1 MLSSKVAPRVLATVH
16 PSSLLRQ
23 PDEESRQR
31 EYARF
36 VADLRVALDAA
47 NEE

>member
-1 MLSSKVAPRVLATVH
+1 VATVH

-31 EYARF
+31 EYNHF
-36 VADLRVALDAA
+36 VADLRVAMKAADAQ
-47 NEE
+47 

>member
-1 MLSSKVAPRVLATVH
+1 LSSPFAPKVVATVH

-31 EYARF
+31 EYKLF
-36 VADLRVALDAA
+36 VADLKVALKAA
-47 NEE
+47 GKN